1 MLKTHSAGPELS
13 VLTSELPIPDLGLQ
27 PVNAFLLRGEQP
39 MLVDTGMP
47 VDREAF
53 EEALWS
59 LVDPG
64 DLRWIA
70 VTHDDRDHTG
80 SLVSLLRRAPG
91 AKLITNGI
99 SLTRLSEEFEIP
111 SERVVTVN
119 PGSRIRI
126 GDRVLSFHRPPTF
139 DSPGTLALF
148 DHGAGTLFSSDSF
161 GTVLPENVPHFEDA
175 DAKEFF
181 EGFDVLN
188 RAIAPWTALVDAE
201 KFHRSV
207 QALASLA
214 PARLLSAHGPAVVG
228 PAVESLMD
236 AMARIPFLPAW
247 LPGADIDLE
256 AALDALDAQGPQGV
270 PAAGAA

>member
-59 LVDPG
+59 LVDPA

-80 SLVSLLRRAPG
+80 SLLRLLRRAPG
-91 AKLITNGI
+91 AKVITNGI

-111 SERVVTVN
+111 GERVVTVN

-148 DHGAGTLFSSDSF
+148 DHAAGTLFSSDSF
-161 GTVLPENVPHFEDA
+161 GTVLPENVPHFADA

-207 QALASLA
+207 QALASLS
-214 PARLLSAHGPAVVG
+214 PARLLSAHGPTVQG

-247 LPGADIDLE
+247 LPGADVDLE
-256 AALDALDAQGPQGV
+256 AALDALDPQGAQGV
-270 PAAGAA
+270 PAAGGA